1 MIKLEDYDYPSK
13 YDKPLDHQVK
23 SVEFHLRNKRAF
35 NLSDMGTGKT
45 LVLLWTCDFLLKNKK
60 INKVLIVSPL
70 SCVEGVWS
78 AAIDEHL
85 PHLSYGVLTG
95 SKANRLKTL
104 KNKTDLYLINFDGVA
119 VIFEELMKF
128 KFDMIILDEASAYK
142 NHQAIRSKQ
151 MAKLTKPCKAVYAL
165 TATPLAEN
173 PLPAYSYCKI
183 VNPESSYLPKGRG
196 GFGRYKSLVMEE
208 VRQWVWEPREGH
220 EKIVAALLSPSIRYL
235 TKDCIDMPEVVY
247 QDRIVE
253 MTPDAK
259 KAYDQF
265 KKHMLVEYELG
276 QITSANAAVKIGKLL
291 QITSGGVKDDQ
302 GNVLEIDCKSKI
314 DEIITL
320 YEENGK
326 RPVIISAVYKATV
339 AALLK
344 ALKKY
349 RVAKIDGSVKDRR
362 SIIQAFTDFKLD
374 FLILQPQA
382 ASHGL
387 NLQVCNLM
395 IHMSPIMSNEL
406 NSQLES
412 RIIRPGQ
419 KNNMLIVN
427 LVASPTEKRFYN
439 ALKNKQAIEK
449 VMMNEFKTK
458 E

>member
-13 YDKPLDHQVK
+13 YPKPFDHQKVT
-23 SVEFHLRNKRAF
+23 VEFLLRNKRAF
-35 NLSDMGTGKT
+35 NLSGMGSGKT
-45 LVLLWTCDFLLKNKK
+45 LCMLWVCDFLLKNQK
-60 INKVLIVSPL
+60 ISKVLIVSPL
-70 SCVEGVWS
+70 SCVEGVW
-78 AAIDEHL
+78 AETIEEHL
-85 PHLSYGVLTG
+85 PYLKYSVLTG
-95 SKANRLKTL
+95 TKANRLKEL
-104 KNKTDLYLINFDGVA
+104 KSKANIFLINFDGVA
-119 VIFEELMKF
+119 VIFDELMKF
-128 KFDMIILDEASAYK
+128 KFDIIILDEASAYK

-151 MAKLTKPCKAVYAL
+151 MAKLAKPCKAVYAL
-165 TATPLAEN
+165 TATPLSEN
-173 PLPAYSYCKI
+173 PLPAFSYCKI
-183 VNPESSYLPKGRG
+183 VNPDSPYLPKGRG
-196 GFGRYKSLVMEE
+196 GFGKFKSLVMEE

-220 EKIVAALLSPSIRYL
+220 EKIVAAMLSPSIRYL
-235 TKDCIDMPEVVY
+235 TEDCVDMPEVVY
-247 QDRIVE
+247 QDRIIDMSPE
-253 MTPDAK
+253 AK
-259 KAYDQF
+259 ETYDQF

-291 QITSGGVKDDQ
+291 QITAGGVKDDD
-302 GNVLEIDCKSKI
+302 GNVLEIDCKNKV
-314 DEIITL
+314 DEVVAL
-320 YEENGK
+320 FEENGK

-349 RVAKIDGSVKDRR
+349 KVAKIDGSTKNRGDVIK
-362 SIIQAFTDFKLD
+362 AFTEFKLD

-395 IHMSPIMSNEL
+395 VHMSPIMSNEL

-427 LVASPTEKRFYN
+427 LISSPTERRFYN
-439 ALKNKQAIEK
+439 ALKNKKVIEE
-449 VMMNEFKTK
+449 VMMNEFKHK